1 MEMPLTPGNTL
12 IGQIVWLIWAY
23 LILKATFSRMTF
35 RELID
40 AMFVANQDQWG
51 TVMLVLVCF
60 WAWGQL
66 ISL

>member
-1 MEMPLTPGNTL
+1 MEMPLTPGKTL

-40 AMFVANQDQWG
+40 AMCVANQDQWG
-51 TVMLVLVCF
+51 TVMLVLVFF
-60 WAWGQL
+60 WVWGQL